1 MPGYVLMWTVE
12 WKIGQLQP
20 PAKTTPLHRDMLIML
35 GFNKNVIII
44 HFEEFIDLQRLH
56 MLNGRDM
63 LMMTMG
69 MGIGMGA

>member
-1 MPGYVLMWTVE
+1 
-12 WKIGQLQP
+12 
-20 PAKTTPLHRDMLIML
+20 MLIML

-69 MGIGMGA
+69 MGMGIGMGT

>member
-1 MPGYVLMWTVE
+1 
-12 WKIGQLQP
+12 
-20 PAKTTPLHRDMLIML
+20 MLIMRDTKL

-63 LMMTMG
+63 LMTRMG
-69 MGIGMGA
+69 TLSLSLAGG